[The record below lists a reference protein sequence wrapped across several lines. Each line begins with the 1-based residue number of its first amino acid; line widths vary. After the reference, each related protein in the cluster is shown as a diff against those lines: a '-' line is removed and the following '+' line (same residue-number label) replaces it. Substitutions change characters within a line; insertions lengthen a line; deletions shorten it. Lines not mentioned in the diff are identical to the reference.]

1 MWDPWFTSFKYV
13 VHCHFSLCMCQCG
26 HYNMYSNVVLASFS
40 ATMQLHQCCTRSGAP
55 TNRSLLI
62 CIARPHIDTYLHKK
76 ISTLC
81 RGSCS
86 VFTFTA
92 KTSIRQTKCTAP
104 STNHCHR
111 DGGTVGAR
119 GRGKQ
124 GAARPPQILVDQLT
138 LSQPGGI
145 DYTHQITNQ
154 WSPLRF
160 SDLPPPAVM
169 RLALSAP

>member
-1 MWDPWFTSFKYV
+1 MRRTYKSFFT
-13 VHCHFSLCMCQCG
+13 HLH
-26 HYNMYSNVVLASFS
+26 S
-40 ATMQLHQCCTRSGAP
+40 ATTHR
-55 TNRSLLI
+55 
-62 CIARPHIDTYLHKK
+62 YLHKK

-111 DGGTVGAR
+111 DGGTEGA
-119 GRGKQ
+119 GGKQ
-124 GAARPPQILVDQLT
+124 GAARPPQILVDQLIT

-145 DYTHQITNQ
+145 DYAHQILTPQ
-154 WSPLRF
+154 IFRPS
-160 SDLPPPAVM
+160 ATCCH
-169 RLALSAP
+169 ALSSERTVACARAHRSTF